1 MKKSLFV
8 VVCIMSLSAFG
19 FSPLNSSELNSSEL
33 IYDRIT
39 GEFIDDGDTEGLW
52 ICGKLCEYYPVL

>member
-1 MKKSLFV
+1 
-8 VVCIMSLSAFG
+8 MSLSAFG